1 MNCSTTRAN
10 KADVQIKYCKART
23 RRIQKASQENR
34 TDFLDDLTRMADEAA
49 GKNDVKECYVIRRIL
64 KSVTKITDRLP
75 EPVAEICSPTKRS
88 SEHGGQSTSGGCSVF
103 FCQVQYQTKNQPAH
117 LSHIC
122 KSMRTSHVKQIL
134 REPSDILK
142 SGRPA
147 GRDGKPSR
155 QI

>member
-1 MNCSTTRAN
+1 M
-10 KADVQIKYCKART
+10 
-23 RRIQKASQENR
+23 
-34 TDFLDDLTRMADEAA
+34 
-49 GKNDVKECYVIRRIL
+49 KECYAIRRTL

-88 SEHGGQSTSGGCSVF
+88 SEYGGQSTSGGCSVF
-103 FCQVQYQTKNQPAH
+103 CYQVQGQTRNQPAH